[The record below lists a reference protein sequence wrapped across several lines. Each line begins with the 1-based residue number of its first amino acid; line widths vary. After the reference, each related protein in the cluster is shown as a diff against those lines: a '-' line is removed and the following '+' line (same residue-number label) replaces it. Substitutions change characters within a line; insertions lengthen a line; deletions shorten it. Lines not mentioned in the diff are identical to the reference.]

1 MNKNDIIKL
10 EITAV
15 SSDGSGIGRYENK
28 AVFVPLTAI
37 GDQINARILKDKK
50 NLAFGKIEDILSPS
64 RDRIEPD
71 CPSFKSCGGCVWR
84 HINYDAESKIK
95 ENKVY
100 EAMRRIGGID
110 MPPKPIIKAEN
121 TERYRNKAQ
130 FPLTPDG
137 SVGFY
142 ANHSHRVIPSS
153 DCALQPEVFSSL
165 AAAFKEWVQTF
176 GVSVYSEEH
185 KSGLLRHFYLRIAE
199 ATGEI
204 MTVLVINGQD
214 IPEKEKLIELLKTAA
229 DGNLKSVML
238 NINTKDTNVILGE
251 KNILLY
257 GKEYIEDILCG
268 VKVRISPL
276 SFYQV
281 NRQMTEKLYGK
292 AAEYAEPEGKYI
304 LDLYCGAGTIGLSMA
319 KSAAHIIGVEIIPDA
334 VKDAKINAKENG
346 IENAEFIC
354 GDASSAALDLKKR
367 NINPDAVILDPP
379 RKGCD
384 SELLSTVAKDFAPE
398 RIVYVSCDPATLA
411 RDAKILTE
419 QGYKLKEY
427 TPVDL
432 FPRTSHVETVALL
445 SRQKVDEHI
454 YLDVNVQDLPK
465 TTRTTATYPEIKAYI
480 KDKYG
485 LNVTSLNIAQVKE
498 KHGFEKRENYNK
510 GKDGHR
516 VPNCPPEKEKAIED
530 AFKHFGML

>member
-15 SSDGSGIGRYENK
+15 SSEGSGIGRYENK
-28 AVFVPLTAI
+28 AVFVPQTAI
-37 GDQINARILKDKK
+37 GDKINAKILKDKK
-50 NLAFGKIEDILSPS
+50 NLAFGKIEEILSPS
-64 RDRIEPD
+64 SDRIEPD
-71 CPSFKSCGGCVWR
+71 CQVFKSCGGCVWR
-84 HINYDAESKIK
+84 HINYEAESKIK

-110 MPPKPIIKAEN
+110 TPPMPIIKAES

-130 FPLTPDG
+130 FPLTSDG

-142 ANHSHRVIPSS
+142 ANHSHRVIPAD
-153 DCALQPEVFSSL
+153 DCALQPAVFSKLS
-165 AAAFKEWVQTF
+165 AAFKKWVQKF
-176 GVSVYSEEH
+176 NVSVYSEEN

-199 ATGEI
+199 ATEEI
-204 MTVLVINGQD
+204 MVVLVINGSSV
-214 IPEKEKLIELLKTAA
+214 PEGDFLIELLKSAS
-229 DGNLKSVML
+229 DDNLKSVML

-292 AAEYAEPEGKYI
+292 AQEYAKPQGKYI

-319 KSAAHIIGVEIIPDA
+319 KKAKHIIGVEIIPDA

-354 GDASSAALDLKKR
+354 GDAAAAARDLRTR
-367 NINPDAVILDPP
+367 NIKPDAVILDPP

-411 RDAKILTE
+411 RDSKILTE
-419 QGYKLKEY
+419 LGYTLKEY

-432 FPRTSHVETVALL
+432 FPRTSHVETVALFL
-445 SRQKVDEHI
+445 RDI
-454 YLDVNVQDLPK
+454 NP
-465 TTRTTATYPEIKAYI
+465 
-480 KDKYG
+480 
-485 LNVTSLNIAQVKE
+485 
-498 KHGFEKRENYNK
+498 
-510 GKDGHR
+510 
-516 VPNCPPEKEKAIED
+516 
-530 AFKHFGML
+530 

>member
-1 MNKNDIIKL
+1 MNKNDIINL
-10 EITAV
+10 TITAV
-15 SSDGSGIGRYENK
+15 SSEGSGIGRYENK
-28 AVFVPLTAI
+28 AVFVPMTAI

-50 NLAFGKIEDILSPS
+50 NLAFGKIEEILSPS
-64 RDRIEPD
+64 NHRIEPD
-71 CPSFKSCGGCVWR
+71 CPAFSRCGGCVWR
-84 HINYDAESKIK
+84 HINYEAESEIK

-110 MPPKPIIKAEN
+110 LAPNPIIKAEKP
-121 TERYRNKAQ
+121 ERYRNKAQ

-142 ANHSHRVIPSS
+142 ANHSHRVIPSD
-153 DCALQPEVFSSL
+153 DCALQPAIFSAL
-165 AAAFKEWVQTF
+165 AAAFKKWVQEYNI
-176 GVSVYSEEH
+176 SVYTEEN

-204 MTVLVINGQD
+204 MAVIVINGQD
-214 IPEKEKLIELLKTAA
+214 IPQSDKLIELFKVAA
-229 DGNLKSVML
+229 KGNLKSVML

-281 NRQMTEKLYGK
+281 NRTMTEKLYGK
-292 AAEYAEPEGKYI
+292 AAEYAKPQDKYI

-319 KSAAHIIGVEIIPDA
+319 KKAKHIIGVEIIPDA
-334 VKDAKINAKENG
+334 VRDAKINAKENG

-354 GDASSAALDLKKR
+354 GDAAAAARDLKGRGIK
-367 NINPDAVILDPP
+367 PDAVILDPP

-411 RDAKILTE
+411 RDAKILE
-419 QGYKLKEY
+419 DLGYKLIEY

-432 FPRTSHVETVALL
+432 FPRTSHVETAALFLKLSLPSASEVA
-445 SRQKVDEHI
+445 
-454 YLDVNVQDLPK
+454 
-465 TTRTTATYPEIKAYI
+465 TT
-480 KDKYG
+480 
-485 LNVTSLNIAQVKE
+485 Q
-498 KHGFEKRENYNK
+498 
-510 GKDGHR
+510 
-516 VPNCPPEKEKAIED
+516 
-530 AFKHFGML
+530 

>member
-10 EITAV
+10 TITAV
-15 SSDGSGIGRYENK
+15 SSEGAGIGRYENK
-28 AVFVPLTAI
+28 AVFVPMSAI
-37 GDQINARILKDKK
+37 GDQINAKVLKDKK
-50 NLAFGKIEDILSPS
+50 NLAFGKIEEILIPS
-64 RDRIEPD
+64 TDRIEPD
-71 CPSFKSCGGCVWR
+71 CPAFSKCGGCVWR
-84 HINYDAESKIK
+84 HINYEAESKIK

-110 MPPKPIIKAEN
+110 LPPRPIIKAGN

-130 FPLTPDG
+130 FPLAPDG

-142 ANHSHRVIPSS
+142 ANHSHRVIPSN
-153 DCALQPEVFSSL
+153 DCALQPAVFSDL
-165 AAAFKEWVQTF
+165 AATFREWVQSF
-176 GVSVYSEEH
+176 GVSVYSEDN

-204 MTVLVINGQD
+204 MAVLVINGNS
-214 IPEKEKLIELLKTAA
+214 IPESEKLIELLKGAA
-229 DGNLKSVML
+229 KSNLKSVML
-238 NINTKDTNVILGE
+238 NINQKDTNVILGE
-251 KNILLY
+251 KNVLLY
-257 GKEYIEDILCG
+257 GKEYIKDILCG

-281 NRQMTEKLYGK
+281 NRTMTEKLYGK
-292 AAEYAEPEGKYI
+292 AAEYAEPQDKYI

-334 VKDAKINAKENG
+334 VKDAKINARENS

-354 GDASSAALDLKKR
+354 GDAAAAARDLKKR
-367 NINPDAVILDPP
+367 NIKPDAVILDPP

-411 RDAKILTE
+411 RDSKILTE
-419 QGYKLKEY
+419 LGYTLKEY

-432 FPRTSHVETVALL
+432 FPRTSHVETVALFLKL
-445 SRQKVDEHI
+445 S
-454 YLDVNVQDLPK
+454 LP
-465 TTRTTATYPEIKAYI
+465 
-480 KDKYG
+480 D
-485 LNVTSLNIAQVKE
+485 
-498 KHGFEKRENYNK
+498 
-510 GKDGHR
+510 GK
-516 VPNCPPEKEKAIED
+516 
-530 AFKHFGML
+530 

>member
-10 EITAV
+10 TITAV
-15 SSDGSGIGRYENK
+15 SSEGAGIGRYENK
-28 AVFVPLTAI
+28 AVFVPMSAI
-37 GDQINARILKDKK
+37 GDQINAKVLKDKK
-50 NLAFGKIEDILSPS
+50 NLAFGKIEEILIPS
-64 RDRIEPD
+64 TDRIEPD
-71 CPSFKSCGGCVWR
+71 CPAFSKCGGCVWR
-84 HINYDAESKIK
+84 HINYEAESKIK

-110 MPPKPIIKAEN
+110 LPPCPIIKAGN

-130 FPLTPDG
+130 FPLAPDG

-142 ANHSHRVIPSS
+142 ANHSHRVIPSN
-153 DCALQPEVFSSL
+153 DCALQPAVFSDL
-165 AAAFKEWVQTF
+165 AAAFREWMQSF
-176 GVSVYSEEH
+176 GVSVYSEDN

-204 MTVLVINGQD
+204 MAVLVINGNS
-214 IPEKEKLIELLKTAA
+214 IPESEKLIELLKGAA
-229 DGNLKSVML
+229 KSNLKSVML
-238 NINTKDTNVILGE
+238 NINQKDTNVILGE

-281 NRQMTEKLYGK
+281 NRRMTEKLYGK
-292 AAEYAEPEGKYI
+292 AAEYAEPQDKYI

-334 VKDAKINAKENG
+334 VKDAKINARENG

-354 GDASSAALDLKKR
+354 GDAAAAARDLKKR
-367 NINPDAVILDPP
+367 NIKPDAVILDPP

-411 RDAKILTE
+411 RDSKILTE
-419 QGYKLKEY
+419 LGYTLKEY

-432 FPRTSHVETVALL
+432 FPRTAHVETAALFL
-445 SRQKVDEHI
+445 RDI
-454 YLDVNVQDLPK
+454 NP
-465 TTRTTATYPEIKAYI
+465 
-480 KDKYG
+480 
-485 LNVTSLNIAQVKE
+485 
-498 KHGFEKRENYNK
+498 
-510 GKDGHR
+510 
-516 VPNCPPEKEKAIED
+516 
-530 AFKHFGML
+530 

>member
-10 EITAV
+10 QITAV
-15 SSDGSGIGRYENK
+15 SSEGSGIGRYEDK

-84 HINYDAESKIK
+84 HINYEAESKIK

-130 FPLTPDG
+130 FPLTADG

-142 ANHSHRVIPSS
+142 ANHSHRVIPAE
-153 DCALQPEVFSSL
+153 DCKLQPAIFSAL
-165 AAAFKEWVQTF
+165 ATAFKEWVQTF
-176 GVSVYSEEH
+176 GVSVYSEDN

-199 ATGEI
+199 ATEEI
-204 MTVLVINGQD
+204 MAVLVINGNA
-214 IPEKEKLIELLKTAA
+214 IPESDKLIELLNGAA

-238 NINTKDTNVILGE
+238 NINTKDTNVILGK

-281 NRQMTEKLYGK
+281 NRAMTEKLYGK
-292 AAEYAEPEGKYI
+292 ATEYAEPQDKYI
-304 LDLYCGAGTIGLSMA
+304 LDLYCGAGTIGLSMTKKA
-319 KSAAHIIGVEIIPDA
+319 KHIIGVEIIPDA
-334 VKDAKINAKENG
+334 VRDAKINALENG

-354 GDASSAALDLKKR
+354 GDAAAAALDLKKR
-367 NINPDAVILDPP
+367 NIKPDVVVLDPP

-384 SELLSTVAKDFAPE
+384 GALLNTVAKDFKPE

-411 RDAKILTE
+411 RDAKILE
-419 QGYKLKEY
+419 DLGYKLIEY

-432 FPRTSHVETVALL
+432 FPRTAHVETAALFL
-445 SRQKVDEHI
+445 RDI
-454 YLDVNVQDLPK
+454 NP
-465 TTRTTATYPEIKAYI
+465 
-480 KDKYG
+480 
-485 LNVTSLNIAQVKE
+485 
-498 KHGFEKRENYNK
+498 
-510 GKDGHR
+510 
-516 VPNCPPEKEKAIED
+516 
-530 AFKHFGML
+530 